1 MGVSKIGVTKCDT
14 FQIAPNTAM
23 PGEEEPTPQRP
34 SSPCPVAEPDT
45 VFSNK
50 ASFNYALR
58 IDQEDQ
64 ALAPDNPLQQLLFDR
79 LPIPQS
85 EKPAFFKWLVSE
97 EYERQKQERAAEC
110 DGGAQR
116 VLQPNERREGSAD
129 VL

>member
-1 MGVSKIGVTKCDT
+1 M
-14 FQIAPNTAM
+14 
-23 PGEEEPTPQRP
+23 
-34 SSPCPVAEPDT
+34 
-45 VFSNK
+45 FSNK